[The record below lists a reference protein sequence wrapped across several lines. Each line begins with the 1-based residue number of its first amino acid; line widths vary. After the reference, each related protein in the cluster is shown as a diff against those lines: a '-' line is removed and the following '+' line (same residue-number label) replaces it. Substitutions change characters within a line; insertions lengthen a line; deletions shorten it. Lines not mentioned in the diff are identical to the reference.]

1 MSISINT
8 NVSSLQ
14 AQNSLSMVNKSL
26 QQNQERL
33 ASGLR
38 INSAADDA
46 AGLSISDRMTAQI
59 RGMNQAVRNAN
70 DGISMAQ
77 TAEGGL
83 QEITNIM
90 QRMRQLAV
98 QSANESNTESDRA
111 SLDQEFQF
119 LKGELDRIAEST
131 TFNGKTLLDGAL
143 GETMFQVGADTG
155 SDQSISVDMGQAMR
169 SGDIG
174 NFATEDYYLT
184 NRLDAGGGNGT
195 GGTITDAFKALQGAD
210 GTAGG
215 GAAGGIDI
223 GDGYF
228 SINSVDINPGDIS
241 VELTNDLG
249 GTATIGSSVASDTN
263 DAETQGLGSGSAYVL
278 AQAINNAD
286 AGVTAT
292 AKNASVTFESPELDF
307 QGSASSYDLSINGQ
321 SILSGVAENMS
332 ASELASVIND
342 YTDKTGVSAS
352 ADSSGNLTLT
362 GQDGRNINIAEK
374 LDDDAGGSGGTFFNT
389 GVIDEGTNASAVSYR
404 GTVMIEADQ
413 NFELDTGTVGG
424 NHFVSGET
432 FNTLGEEAYEVTG
445 GGFDASTNGGAHQ
458 TTVSQLGTT
467 GITNRDDALKAI
479 NHIDSAIDDVDAFRA
494 ELGAVQNRFDST
506 IANLENA
513 SQNLTEA
520 RSRIQDADIA
530 KEAAEMTQNN
540 VRRQAASAVLAQANQ
555 QPQLALQLLQG

>member
-1 MSISINT
+1 MAISINT
-8 NVSSLQ
+8 NIAAMQ
-14 AQNSLSMVNKSL
+14 AQNSLNTVNKAL
-26 QQNQERL
+26 NQNQERL

-46 AGLSISDRMTAQI
+46 AGLAISDRMTAQI

-98 QSANESNTESDRA
+98 QSANESNTQSDRA

-119 LKGELDRIAEST
+119 LKDELDRIANST
-131 TFNGKTLLDGAL
+131 TFNGKALLDGSL
-143 GETMFQVGADTG
+143 GETNYQVGPDTG
-155 SDQSISVDMGQAMR
+155 LDQTISVDMGQAMR

-184 NRLDAGGGNGT
+184 NRLDGAT
-195 GGTITDAFKALQGAD
+195 GGDIDAAFKALQGET

-215 GAAGGIDI
+215 GTNGGIDI
-223 GDGYF
+223 GD
-228 SINSVDINPGDIS
+228 SWLSVNDVDIDPSNIS
-241 VELTNDLG
+241 VELTNGASSGD
-249 GTATIGSSVASDTN
+249 SVASNVDA
-263 DAETQGLGSGSAYVL
+263 AETQGLGSGSAYVL

-292 AKNASVTFESPELDF
+292 AKNATAYFENPTLDVD
-307 QGSASSYDLSINGQ
+307 GSTYDLYINGQ
-321 SILSGVAENMS
+321 KILEGRTEDMS
-332 ASELASVIND
+332 ADELASVIND
-342 YTDKTGVSAS
+342 YTDKTGVTAS

-362 GQDGRNINIAEK
+362 GLDGRNINIAE
-374 LDDDAGGSGGTFFNT
+374 DFGASGSDQTGFFNAA
-389 GVIDEGTNASAVSYR
+389 GTAGDAAAVSFR
-404 GTVMIEADQ
+404 GAVMIEADQ
-413 NFELDTGTVGG
+413 NFELSAATGG

-432 FNTLGEEAYEVTG
+432 FNNLSKESYEVTG
-445 GGFDASTNGGAHQ
+445 GGFDDDDKTGSHQ
-458 TTVSQLGTT
+458 TTVTQLGGSDIAT
-467 GITNRDDALKAI
+467 RDAALEAI
-479 NHIDSAIDDVDAFRA
+479 NHIDSAIDDVDSVRA
-494 ELGAVQNRFDST
+494 ELGAVQNRFDTT

-513 SQNLTEA
+513 SQNLNEA

-530 KEAAEMTQNN
+530 KEAAEMMMNN
-540 VRRQAASAVLAQANQ
+540 VRRQASSAVLAQANM
-555 QPQLALQLLQG
+555 QPQLALQLLGQ

>member
-1 MSISINT
+1 MAISINT

-59 RGMNQAVRNAN
+59 KGMNQGVRNAN

-90 QRMRQLAV
+90 QRMRQLSV
-98 QSANESNTESDRA
+98 QSANESNTQSDRA

-119 LKGELDRIAEST
+119 LKSELDRIADST
-131 TFNGKTLLDGAL
+131 SFNGKTLLDGSL
-143 GETMFQVGADTG
+143 GDTFYQVGADTG
-155 SDQSISVDMGQAMR
+155 SDQSISVNMGQAMR

-174 NFATEDYYLT
+174 NFASEDYYLT
-184 NRLDAGGGNGT
+184 NRTSAAT
-195 GGTITDAFKALQGAD
+195 GSSFQNAFEALQGSS
-210 GTAGG
+210 GSSS
-215 GAAGGIDI
+215 IDLANE
-223 GDGYF
+223 DLTV
-228 SINSVDINPGDIS
+228 NTEDINPEDIS
-241 VELTNDLG
+241 VELLNSNHG
-249 GTATIGSSVASDTN
+249 GTAGTSVNADN
-263 DAETQGLGSGSAYVL
+263 DAAETQGMGTGSAYVL

-286 AGVTAT
+286 ADVTAT
-292 AKNASVTFESPELDF
+292 AKDVSVTFESPSLDVGT
-307 QGSASSYDLSINGQ
+307 GSANYNLEINGQ
-321 SILSGVAENMS
+321 TILSNRDSDMS
-332 ASELASVIND
+332 ANELASVIND
-342 YTDKTGVSAS
+342 YTEKTGVTAS
-352 ADSSGNLTLT
+352 ADANDNLTLT
-362 GQDGRNINIAEK
+362 GQDGRNVNIAENFS
-374 LDDDAGGSGGTFFNT
+374 ATGGGVAESFFDTGATGNT
-389 GVIDEGTNASAVSYR
+389 NHNAVSYR

-413 NFELDTGTVGG
+413 NFELSAATGG
-424 NHFVSGET
+424 NHFVSSSVAVNNSHDT
-432 FNTLGEEAYEVTG
+432 SEVTG
-445 GGFDASTNGGAHQ
+445 GGFDSSSGEGAHQ
-458 TTVSQLGTT
+458 TTVSQLGTA
-467 GITNRDDALKAI
+467 GISNRDDALQAI
-479 NHIDSAIDDVDAFRA
+479 NRIDSAIDDVDAFRA
-494 ELGAVQNRFDST
+494 ELGAVQNRFDNT

-540 VRRQAASAVLAQANQ
+540 VRRQASSAVLAQANQ

>member
-1 MSISINT
+1 MAISINT
-8 NVSSLQ
+8 NIAAMQ
-14 AQNSLSMVNKSL
+14 AQNSLNTVNKAL
-26 QQNQERL
+26 NQNQERL

-46 AGLSISDRMTAQI
+46 AGLAISDRMTAQI

-98 QSANESNTESDRA
+98 QSSNESNTQSDRA

-119 LKGELDRIAEST
+119 LKAELDRIADST
-131 TFNGKTLLDGAL
+131 TFNGKALLDGSL
-143 GETMFQVGADTG
+143 GETNYQVGPDTG
-155 SDQSISVDMGQAMR
+155 VDQTISVNMGQAMR

-184 NRLDAGGGNGT
+184 NRLSGATAGDF
-195 GGTITDAFKALQGAD
+195 TDAFKALQGAA

-215 GAAGGIDI
+215 GTAGGIDI
-223 GDGYF
+223 GDGYLA
-228 SINSVDINPGDIS
+228 INSVDIDPSNVS
-241 VELTNDLG
+241 VELTNGASSGD
-249 GTATIGSSVASDTN
+249 SVASNTDA
-263 DAETQGLGSGSAYVL
+263 AETQGLGSGSAYVL

-292 AKNASVTFESPELDF
+292 AKNATATFNAIELDVA
-307 QGSASSYDLSINGQ
+307 GTTSSHSYDLEINGQ
-321 SILSGVAENMS
+321 QILSGRTENMS

-342 YTDKTGVSAS
+342 YTDKTGVTAS

-362 GQDGRNINIAEK
+362 GQDGRNINIAEQFG
-374 LDDDAGGSGGTFFNT
+374 ATGTGQVGFFETGAEGTGGTN
-389 GVIDEGTNASAVSYR
+389 VHAVSYR
-404 GTVMIEADQ
+404 GAVMLEADQ
-413 NFELDTGTVGG
+413 NFELTVDNGG

-432 FNTLGEEAYEVTG
+432 MNTLEDEVWEVTG
-445 GGFDASTNGGAHQ
+445 GGFDAATTAGSHQ
-458 TTVSQLGTT
+458 TTVTQLGGSDIAT
-467 GITNRDDALKAI
+467 RDAALQAI
-479 NHIDSAIDDVDAFRA
+479 NHIDSAIDDVDSVRA
-494 ELGAVQNRFDST
+494 ELGAVQNRFDNT

-513 SQNLTEA
+513 SQNLNEA
-520 RSRIQDADIA
+520 RSRIQDADVA
-530 KEAAEMTQNN
+530 KEAAEMTMNN
-540 VRRQAASAVLAQANQ
+540 VRRQASSAVLAQANM
-555 QPQLALQLLQG
+555 QPQLALQLLGQ

>member
-8 NVSSLQ
+8 NIAAMQ
-14 AQNSLSMVNKSL
+14 AQNSLNTVNKALSK
-26 QQNQERL
+26 NQERL
-33 ASGLR
+33 SSGLR

-46 AGLSISDRMTAQI
+46 AGLAISDRMTAQI

-98 QSANESNTESDRA
+98 QSANESNTKNDRA
-111 SLDQEFQF
+111 SLDSEFQF
-119 LKGELDRIAEST
+119 LKNELDRIAAT
-131 TFNGKTLLDGAL
+131 TSFNGKALLDGSL
-143 GETMFQVGADTG
+143 GNTFYQVGADTG
-155 SDQSISVDMGQAMR
+155 LNQSISVNMGQAMG

-184 NRLDAGGGNGT
+184 NRLAGAAGT
-195 GGTITDAFKALQGAD
+195 GGDFATAFNNLQGAV

-215 GAAGGIDI
+215 GTAGGIDI
-223 GDGYF
+223 GDGYL
-228 SINSVDINPGDIS
+228 SINSVNIDTSNIS
-241 VELTNDLG
+241 VGLTNG
-249 GTATIGSSVASDTN
+249 ASSGQSVSAN
-263 DAETQGLGSGSAYVL
+263 ENAAETQGLGSGSAYVL

-292 AKNASVTFESPELDF
+292 AKNATVTFNSIELAVA
-307 QGSASSYDLSINGQ
+307 GTTANHSYDLQINGQ
-321 SILSGVAENMS
+321 QILSGRTTNMS

-342 YTDKTGVSAS
+342 YTSKTGVTAS

-374 LDDDAGGSGGTFFNT
+374 FGATGTGQTGFFNT
-389 GVIDEGTNASAVSYR
+389 GAEGTGGTNVHAVSYR
-404 GTVMIEADQ
+404 GSVMLEADQ
-413 NFELDTGTVGG
+413 NFELTVGAGG
-424 NHFVSGET
+424 NHFVSGEKMG
-432 FNTLGEEAYEVTG
+432 TLPGEVWEVTG
-445 GGFDASTNGGAHQ
+445 GGFDAATTAGAHQ
-458 TTVSQLGTT
+458 TTVTQLGTSSIASRE
-467 GITNRDDALKAI
+467 GALTAI
-479 NHIDSAIDDVDAFRA
+479 NHIDSAIDDVDSFRA

-513 SQNLTEA
+513 AQNLNEA

-530 KEAAEMTQNN
+530 KEAAEMMMNN
-540 VRRQAASAVLAQANQ
+540 VRRQASAAVLAQANM
-555 QPQLALQLLQG
+555 QPQLALQLLGQ